1 MEKKNSFVI
10 ELPHRHYV
18 ISASSPEQKDEWKAD
33 IAKIL
38 LGLGKDPN
46 AKSQPAVPAPKA

>member
-10 ELPHRHYV
+10 ELPHRHHV
-18 ISASSPEQKDEWKAD
+18 LAASSPEQKAEWMAD

-46 AKSQPAVPAPKA
+46 AKSQPAVSAPKA